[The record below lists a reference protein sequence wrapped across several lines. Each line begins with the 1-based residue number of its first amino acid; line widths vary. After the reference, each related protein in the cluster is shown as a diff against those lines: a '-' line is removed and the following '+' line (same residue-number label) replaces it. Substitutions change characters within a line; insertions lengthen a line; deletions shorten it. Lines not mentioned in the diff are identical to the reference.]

1 MAGASTLL
9 SFILLI
15 YCERAEARPHEFTT
29 TFAGSCASEPCL
41 GGTLKKPAG
50 VAVEESD
57 GDIYVADEGANR
69 VVVYDKEGHYLSE
82 VNGSGLLA
90 GEEHAAGSLGNPG
103 EVETGKFLEPQ
114 TIAVDNSCV
123 LEKLPEPQCKAKD
136 PSAGDVYVV
145 DSGEE
150 HRVVDKYSP
159 SGPSK
164 EHLEYVGQIAAGE
177 AGRFTRAIDGVAVGA
192 KGTVWV
198 YQNLCEVS
206 AYSDAS
212 PNLFT
217 PPQKQLNCLGFG
229 RPGFAVDGAG
239 DFYLHQLL
247 IGPRNVIAKESPLAE
262 VLIEDV
268 GGKEASGVA
277 AEQGSNDS
285 LIDNLTSVGVFDATG
300 EEVERLGEEGGV
312 KHLGESNG
320 VGVNESA
327 STVYATDAPSG
338 QVVVFGPKP
347 ATVPK
352 VESESIE
359 EVSSIEATLGARIN
373 PRSEVGEAPSKYHFE
388 YGRCANASDC
398 AASGYEEVP
407 GSGGQIPADFEV
419 HAVSAKLSG
428 LAPHTTYHF
437 RALAENSHGQGPAGE
452 EVIFT
457 SEGAGGQPALPDERA
472 WELVSPPDKLGALIE
487 PISEAG
493 VAEASASGDA
503 ITYLANSPTEAQPA
517 GYSNDVQILSE
528 RGAAAW
534 SSRDIAISHPSTTGL
549 VAGAGGTEYKFF
561 NSELS
566 AAVVQPFGQFNP
578 LLSSQASESTAYL
591 HSLSESCGASC
602 FTPLVSGKPG
612 SANVPAGTQFGE
624 TAECQPK
631 VAGNGSAKVFCGP
644 QFLGASEDLGHIVLH
659 AKAELVAGAGE
670 AQLYEWNGGALAPVS
685 VLPDGEAALPGASL
699 GESAA
704 DGGGARGAISPDGSL
719 IDWTG
724 PIGGLYLRDTA
735 RGETIELDEAQ
746 GGSGASG
753 GGEFQ
758 LAAADGRRVL
768 FTDTQKLTAD
778 SGAEPG
784 QGAPGEGHADLYE
797 CAIVLSPA
805 PSCQLRDLTPV
816 NGGEG
821 AQVQGSILGAS
832 ADGAYVY
839 YVAKGVQSVAPNAR
853 GQKAQPEKAN
863 LYLSHEGQVSFI
875 ATLSGGDEKDWRLL
889 NGTPEALFTQPTRVS
904 EDGRY
909 LEFMSQGSPTGY
921 DNRDRAS
928 AKPVAEVYLYDAYA
942 TKLVCASCLASGE
955 RPVGIE
961 YKAIEPPIGLAGGPV
976 DIWPEALVA
985 ASVPGWTATERDPRK
1000 TLYQPRYLNDSGR
1013 LFFNSFDGLIAEDS
1027 NKTEDVYEYEP
1038 PAVGNCSETAQSYD
1052 PSASGCVA
1060 LISSGSS
1067 SQESAFLDASESG
1080 NDVFF
1085 LTSSQ
1090 LSKADQDS
1098 ARDVYDAHVCTS
1110 ASPCITAQPS
1120 EPSSCSGEGCKPP
1133 LSPPSQIFAAPPSQS
1148 FSGPGNLA
1156 AALAPAPKP
1165 KSAEEL
1171 RVEKLNKAL
1180 KACRSKQ
1187 NKKKRQACESAARKR
1202 YAKPKPKAKAK
1213 KKGKK
1218 KK

>member
-150 HRVVDKYSP
+150 HRVVDKYAP

-192 KGTVWV
+192 KGAVWV
-198 YQNLCEVS
+198 YQETGVVSGYTNATPNVLSSTRTMNLLHGP
-206 AYSDAS
+206 A
-212 PNLFT
+212 
-217 PPQKQLNCLGFG
+217 G
-229 RPGFAVDGAG
+229 RPGFAVDGEG
-239 DFYLHQLL
+239 DFYLHILL
-247 IGPRNVIAKESPLAE
+247 TGPLNVVAKEGPLAE
-262 VLIEDV
+262 VLIENV
-268 GGKEASGVA
+268 GGREASGVA

-312 KHLGESNG
+312 KRLGESNG

-327 STVYATDAPSG
+327 STIYATDAPSG

-359 EVSSIEATLGARIN
+359 AVSSLEATLTARIN
-373 PRSEVGEAPSKYHFE
+373 PQSEVGEAPSKYHFE

-407 GSGGQIPADFEV
+407 GSGGQLEAGFEV
-419 HAVSAKLSG
+419 HAVSAKLAG
-428 LAPHTTYHF
+428 LAPHSTYHF

-452 EVIFT
+452 EVIFAT
-457 SEGAGGQPALPDERA
+457 EGPGGQPALPDERA

-487 PISEAG
+487 SISEAG

-534 SSRDIAISHPSTTGL
+534 SSRDIAISHPSTTGFA
-549 VAGAGGTEYKFF
+549 VGPAGEYGFF
-561 NSELS
+561 NPELTL
-566 AAVVQPFGQFNP
+566 AAVQPFGQFNP
-578 LLSSQASESTAYL
+578 LLSFQASESTAYL

-602 FTPLVSGKPG
+602 FTPLVSGKAG
-612 SANVPAGTQFGE
+612 FANVPAGTQFGE

-631 VAGNGSAKVFCGP
+631 VAGNGSAKVICGP
-644 QFLGASEDLGHIVLH
+644 RFLGASEDLGHIVLR

-670 AQLYEWNGGALAPVS
+670 AQLYEWNGGALSPVS
-685 VLPDGEAALPGASL
+685 VLPDGKPAPA
-699 GESAA
+699 
-704 DGGGARGAISPDGSL
+704 GGARFGDEEHGDARGAVSPDGSL
-719 IDWTG
+719 VDWTA
-724 PIGGLYLRDTA
+724 PSGLYLRDTA
-735 RGETIELDEAQ
+735 RGETIELDEVQ

-753 GGEFQ
+753 GGQFQ

-768 FTDTQKLTAD
+768 FTDTHKLTAD
-778 SGAEPG
+778 SGAEA
-784 QGAPGEGHADLYE
+784 GAHADLYE
-797 CAIVLSPA
+797 CKIVLSPA
-805 PSCQLRDLTPV
+805 ASCQLHDLTPI
-816 NGGEG
+816 NGSEG

-839 YVAKGVQSVAPNAR
+839 YVAEGVQSVAPNAR
-853 GQKAQPEKAN
+853 GQKAQPEKPN

-875 ATLSGGDEKDWRLL
+875 TTLSGGDEVDWRLL
-889 NGTPEALFTQPTRVS
+889 SNTPEALFTQPTRVS

-955 RPVGIE
+955 RPVGVE
-961 YKAIEPPIGLAGGPV
+961 YKAIEPPIGLAGGPR
-976 DIWPEALVA
+976 DIWPEGALVA
-985 ASVPGWTATERDPRK
+985 ANVPGWTVAESSPRK

-1013 LFFNSFDGLIAEDS
+1013 LFFNSFDGLVAEDS

-1038 PAVGNCSETAQSYD
+1038 PAVGSCSESAESFD

-1156 AALAPAPKP
+1156 AALTPAPKP